1 MHPKPKSKKEKPQM
15 TTENSAPPVILG
27 RYAGFFSRAAA
38 YIVDR
43 SIVFAIAFTIM
54 LVIDY
59 FLSLFG
65 IDQWL
70 AARVGSSTNQII
82 TLLLSSV
89 GINLVVSIF
98 YNIFFWI
105 LSGQTPGKRFLG
117 VRVMRID
124 GKRLKLSNAIWR
136 QIGYYISTILY
147 LGFIW
152 ILFDNKR
159 QGFHDKIA
167 GTIVTYSW
175 PEGRM
180 RGTFV
185 IERVQRFHDRRLKS

>member
-1 MHPKPKSKKEKPQM
+1 M
-15 TTENSAPPVILG
+15 TTENPASPIILG

-38 YIVDR
+38 YVVDR
-43 SIVFAIAFTIM
+43 AIVFAITLIIM
-54 LVIDY
+54 LVINY
-59 FLSLFG
+59 FLSLFKL
-65 IDQWL
+65 DQWL

-89 GINLVVSIF
+89 GINLAVSIF
-98 YNIFFWI
+98 YNISFWM

-117 VRVMRID
+117 VRVMRVD
-124 GKRLKLSNAIWR
+124 GERLKLSNAIWR
-136 QIGYYISTILY
+136 QIGYYISIILY

-185 IERVQRFHDRRLKS
+185 IERVQRFQDRRLKS

>member
-1 MHPKPKSKKEKPQM
+1 MSTEKP
-15 TTENSAPPVILG
+15 APPVILG

-38 YIVDR
+38 YIIDR
-43 SIVFAIAFTIM
+43 LIIFAIVFVIM
-54 LVIDY
+54 LVINY
-59 FLSLFG
+59 FLSLFR

-70 AARVGSSTNQII
+70 AARVGSTTNQII
-82 TLLLSSV
+82 TTLLSSI
-89 GINLVVSIF
+89 GITLVVSIF
-98 YNIFFWI
+98 YDISFWM

-117 VRVMRID
+117 VRVMRAD
-124 GKRLKLSNAIWR
+124 GERLKLRNAILR

-152 ILFDNKR
+152 ILFDNRR

-175 PEGRM
+175 PEGRI
-180 RGTFV
+180 RGTFI
-185 IERVQRFHDRRLKS
+185 IERVQRFQDRRLKS

>member
-1 MHPKPKSKKEKPQM
+1 M
-15 TTENSAPPVILG
+15 TTENPAPPIILG

-38 YIVDR
+38 YIIDR
-43 SIVFAIAFTIM
+43 LIVFAIVFVIM

-59 FLSLFG
+59 FLSLFKL
-65 IDQWL
+65 DQWL
-70 AARVGSSTNQII
+70 AARIGSSTNQII
-82 TLLLSSV
+82 TTLLSSI
-89 GINLVVSIF
+89 GITLIVDIF
-98 YNIFFWI
+98 YNVFFWM

-117 VRVMRID
+117 VRVMRAD
-124 GKRLKLSNAIWR
+124 GQRLKLRNAVLR

-167 GTIVTYSW
+167 DTIVTYSW

-185 IERVQRFHDRRLKS
+185 IERVQRFQDRRLKS